1 MSNNENVIGQNL
13 KQIINHR
20 LEKIKKLENRV
31 LNLIHIILKNLIR
44 FLIYLK

>member
-20 LEKIKKLENRV
+20 LEKIKLENPI
-31 LNLIHIILKNLIR
+31 LNLIHIILKN
-44 FLIYLK
+44 